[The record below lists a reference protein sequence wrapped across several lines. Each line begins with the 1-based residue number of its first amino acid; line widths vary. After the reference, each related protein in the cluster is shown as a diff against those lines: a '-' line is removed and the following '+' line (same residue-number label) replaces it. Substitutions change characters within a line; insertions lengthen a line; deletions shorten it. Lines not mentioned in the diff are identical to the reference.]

1 MGDNT
6 VVQAIMDMGLQAI
19 MDMVLQ
25 AIMGQKI
32 MDNMALQATT
42 MVLLVEAIMDMV
54 LQAIMRQEI
63 MDNMVLQATIMDMVL
78 QATIM
83 DMVLQATTMD
93 MVLQAITDKKIMGNT
108 VKQAIMEMLMQI
120 MDNMV
125 MVSTEVIMVAVLR
138 YQPLP
143 EEFVEFVDSE
153 PDNTKNNYKSI

>member
-1 MGDNT
+1 MG
-6 VVQAIMDMGLQAI
+6 
-19 MDMVLQ
+19 VLQ
-25 AIMGQKI
+25 AIMPQKI

-42 MVLLVEAIMDMV
+42 MV

-78 QATIM
+78 QATI
-83 DMVLQATTMD
+83 MD

-125 MVSTEVIMVAVLR
+125 MVSTEVILIAVLR
-138 YQPLP
+138 SRPLP

-153 PDNTKNNYKSI
+153 PDNT